1 MIGRLICY
9 VLEDLIRNISGPLG
23 IRLRRFYYKRR
34 LGAAGWGLVID
45 TGVSFESPNNIYIGD
60 RVWVDKNC
68 IFIAGKIKE
77 DAAKIFLKPSAA
89 GSSEGVIRVG
99 SFSHIG
105 VGTIIQ
111 GHGGVTTG
119 DYFTSSAGCRIY
131 SFSNDYRN
139 SRTGT
144 VSTNSS
150 LPAYIMGAVI
160 FGKNVWI
167 GLGVSVISAEIGDNT
182 FVLPHAV
189 VFHSLDSNG
198 VAGGNPA
205 ERIRNRFPE

>member
-1 MIGRLICY
+1 MIGRLICHL
-9 VLEDLIRNISGPLG
+9 LEDLIRNISGPVG

-34 LGAAGWGLVID
+34 LGSAGWGLVID
-45 TGVSFESPNNIYIGD
+45 TGVSFESPKDIYIGN
-60 RVWVDKNC
+60 RVWIDKNC

-77 DAAKIFLKPSAA
+77 DSGKIIRVSSDT
-89 GSSEGVIRVG
+89 GVSEGVIRLG
-99 SFSHIG
+99 SFTHIG

-111 GHGGVTTG
+111 GHGGVTAE

-131 SFSNDYRN
+131 SFSNDYGE
-139 SRTGT
+139 STAGT
-144 VSTNSS
+144 ITSESST
-150 LPAYIMGAVI
+150 PAYIMGAVH

-167 GLGVSVISAEIGDNT
+167 GLGVSVISTEIGDNT

-189 VFHSLDSNG
+189 VYQSLECNL

-205 ERIRNRFPE
+205 ARMKNRFPE